1 MFHNSLSRH
10 LIFSARLANRRIG
23 GQISACTYTFNPDAV
38 REFSSES
45 LETSALFRFR
55 RSNQL
60 KNIPNEDRGQR
71 PNSVMLFPGDYQ
83 DDAESMWDDYDDD
96 DEFDTEA
103 DDYSSNIGFE
113 SDKGEKT
120 LSETDYLIEELRR
133 REAEDQAKRAR
144 WIENSLPPEWKSEI
158 DERGRAYGRG
168 GRKKASARVWI
179 QPGFGEVTVN
189 KKSFVDYFPR
199 MSDRE
204 MVLQPLVATETC
216 GQFDVQVMV
225 QGGGLTGQAGAVRHG
240 LARALNSYNP
250 DLYRPPL
257 KRLDLL
263 ERDAR
268 RVERKKVGH
277 KKARKSPQW
286 VRR

>member
-1 MFHNSLSRH
+1 
-10 LIFSARLANRRIG
+10 
-23 GQISACTYTFNPDAV
+23 
-38 REFSSES
+38 
-45 LETSALFRFR
+45 
-55 RSNQL
+55 
-60 KNIPNEDRGQR
+60 
-71 PNSVMLFPGDYQ
+71 MLFPGDYQ
-83 DDAESMWDDYDDD
+83 DDAESMWDD
-96 DEFDTEA
+96 DE
-103 DDYSSNIGFE
+103 DDYEASETMGGYE
-113 SDKGEKT
+113 SDTGGEQT

-133 REAEDQAKRAR
+133 REAEDQAQRAK
-144 WIENSLPPEWKSEI
+144 WIENSLPPVWKSEI

-168 GRKKASARVWI
+168 GRKKAAARVWI

-199 MSDRE
+199 MSDRDLI
-204 MVLQPLVATETC
+204 LQPLVATETC
-216 GQFDVQVMV
+216 GDFDVQVMV

-240 LARALNSYNP
+240 LAHALNSYNP

-257 KRLDLL
+257 KRLGLL

>member
-10 LIFSARLANRRIG
+10 ALSCARRLGSQVHAGSVLQR
-23 GQISACTYTFNPDAV
+23 QH
-38 REFSSES
+38 FSSES

-55 RSNQL
+55 RTNQL
-60 KNIPNEDRGQR
+60 NNNIPNEDRGQR
-71 PNSVMLFPGDYQ
+71 PKSVMLFPGDYQ
-83 DDAESMWDDYDDD
+83 DDAESMWDDDGDDYDN
-96 DEFDTEA
+96 TEA
-103 DDYSSNIGFE
+103 SENNVRGYE
-113 SDKGEKT
+113 SEKEGDKT

-133 REAEDQAKRAR
+133 REAEDQAQRAK
-144 WIENSLPPEWKSEI
+144 WIENSLPPVWKSEI

-168 GRKKASARVWI
+168 GRKKAAARVWI

-204 MVLQPLVATETC
+204 LILQPLVATETC
-216 GQFDVQVMV
+216 GDFDVQVMV

-240 LARALNSYNP
+240 LAHALNSYNP
-250 DLYRPPL
+250 DSYRPPL
-257 KRLDLL
+257 KRLGLL

>member
-1 MFHNSLSRH
+1 MSFKSLHNTLIRHTLNSIKRPGSHVHASSVLTSHRSLS
-10 LIFSARLANRRIG
+10 
-23 GQISACTYTFNPDAV
+23 
-38 REFSSES
+38 SE
-45 LETSALFRFR
+45 ETSALFRFR

-60 KNIPNEDRGQR
+60 SHILNDDRGKR

-83 DDAESMWDDYDDD
+83 DDAESMWDD
-96 DEFDTEA
+96 DE
-103 DDYSSNIGFE
+103 DDYEASETMGGYE
-113 SDKGEKT
+113 SDTGGEQT
-120 LSETDYLIEELRR
+120 LSETDHLIEELRR
-133 REAEDQAKRAR
+133 REAEDQAQRAK
-144 WIENSLPPEWKSEI
+144 WIENSLPPVWKSEI

-168 GRKKASARVWI
+168 GRKKAAARVWI

-199 MSDRE
+199 MSDRDLI
-204 MVLQPLVATETC
+204 LQPLVATETC
-216 GQFDVQVMV
+216 GDFDVQVMV

-240 LARALNSYNP
+240 LAHALNSYNP

-257 KRLDLL
+257 KRLGLL

>member
-1 MFHNSLSRH
+1 MFHNALNRH
-10 LIFSARLANRRIG
+10 AILCARRLGSQVHAGSVFTSGIHR
-23 GQISACTYTFNPDAV
+23 Q
-38 REFSSES
+38 FSSDS

-60 KNIPNEDRGQR
+60 NNIPNEDRGQR

-83 DDAESMWDDYDDD
+83 DDADSMWDDDDV
-96 DEFDTEA
+96 
-103 DDYSSNIGFE
+103 DDYENEAVLGGYE
-113 SDKGEKT
+113 SDEGGEKT

-133 REAEDQAKRAR
+133 RETEDQAQRAK
-144 WIENSLPPEWKSEI
+144 WIENSLPPVWKSEI

-179 QPGFGEVTVN
+179 QPGFGEVTIN
-189 KKSFVDYFPR
+189 RKSFVDYFPR

-204 MVLQPLVATETC
+204 LILQPLVATETC
-216 GQFDVQVMV
+216 GDFDVQVMV

-240 LARALNSYNP
+240 LAHALNSYNP
-250 DLYRPPL
+250 DSYRPPL
-257 KRLDLL
+257 KRLGLL

-277 KKARKSPQW
+277 VKARKSPQW